1 MHTKFKRQPV
11 LRNLTSMSP
20 VFSSLIHEVLNT
32 PIQGGLKDQEKRY
45 STPPANIV
53 EYEDKFEVSIALPG
67 FTKNQVQVNAE
78 NNQLVI
84 TAEKPADEKEVKAL
98 YKEFFSENYKRVF
111 SITDKISKE
120 NITASFNDGIL
131 VVSLKK
137 AEEAKPKSISIL

>member
-11 LRNLTSMSP
+11 FRNVTTLAP
-20 VFSSLIHEVLNT
+20 VFSSLLHEVLNT
-32 PIQGGLKDQEKRY
+32 PVQDGMKEQEKRY

-67 FTKNQVQVNAE
+67 FTKNQIQVNIE
-78 NNQLVI
+78 KNQLVI
-84 TAEKPADEKEVKAL
+84 TAEKTADDKEVKTL
-98 YKEFFSENYKRVF
+98 YKEFFSGNHKRVF

-120 NITASFNDGIL
+120 NITASFNNGIL
-131 VVSLKK
+131 VVSLQK